1 MNTKFDIGEKVYYID
16 QEKPD
21 YEKCECCG
29 NVKQISGSKI
39 IRYSTISEIS
49 IKKNYT
55 FYQLVANRV
64 LTEQKIY
71 KNIEEAK
78 VAGLL
83 EE

>member
-21 YEKCECCG
+21 YETCECCG
-29 NVKQISGSKI
+29 LTKQISGSKI

-49 IKKNYT
+49 INKNYT

-64 LTEQKIY
+64 LPEQKIY
-71 KNIEEAK
+71 KTIEEAK